1 MMRSGDSCSRALCGQ
16 LQSAAHRR
24 PGPRDDWLLSRGSAA
39 GRSERL
45 ARLSRPRRQQRQAE
59 LPLTWSDEANVGWT
73 CDLKGYGQSS
83 PVVWAKR
90 IFVTSAEGEN
100 KETLVVACIAAD
112 SGKTLWQ
119 KETPS
124 SLPARA
130 TDYISRGAPTP
141 VVDARGVYAF
151 FESGDLLAFTHAGEP
166 LWSRDLAKDYGPI
179 EGNHGLGGSPAQ
191 TEDTVILLVA
201 NSGPSY
207 LAAFDKRTGETV
219 WKQDREARV
228 SWSSPIISPGP
239 NGLHVFVSS
248 NGLVQSF
255 NAKTGALRREVRG
268 LEGNTVASPS
278 VTAETVLVGS
288 SQAGNNLL
296 IRRGGEGDVTETH
309 VAWRVDEVSS
319 SFGSPLVHQ
328 GRAYFVNKTG
338 VAFAVDLQQQKLLW
352 KQRLPD
358 STWASPIASGDRI
371 YFFCKNGEAVVVRA
385 ADSFEKLAE
394 NSLEIDDRVYGVAAA
409 RGGFV
414 IRSGSRLTFIRP

>member
-1 MMRSGDSCSRALCGQ
+1 MRFEDSCAAHLAGKCSLPRAGGLVLVLIGSCLAAPLRAEESDWPGFRGRGDSS
-16 LQSAAHRR
+16 S
-24 PGPRDDWLLSRGSAA
+24 
-39 GRSERL
+39 
-45 ARLSRPRRQQRQAE
+45 QAK
-59 LPLTWSDEANVGWT
+59 LPLTWSDDENIGWT
-73 CDLKGYGQSS
+73 CELKGYGQSS
-83 PVVWAKR
+83 PVVRGDR

-119 KETPS
+119 KEAPS
-124 SLPARA
+124 SLPAKA

-151 FESGDLLAFTHAGEP
+151 FESGDLLAFTHAGEL

-191 TEDTVILLVA
+191 TDETVILLVA

-207 LAAFDKRTGETV
+207 LAAFDKHTGETV

-228 SWSSPIISPGP
+228 SWSSPIVSPGP
-239 NGLHVFVSS
+239 NGLEIFVSS

-255 NAKTGALRREVRG
+255 NAKTGALLWEVRG

-278 VTAETVLVGS
+278 VTAESVLVGS

-296 IRRGGEGDVTETH
+296 IRRGGEGDVTDTH

-358 STWASPIASGDRI
+358 STWASPIASGNRI

-385 ADSFEKLAE
+385 ADAFEKLAE
-394 NSLEIDDRVYGVAAA
+394 NSLNIDDRVYGVAVA